1 MKALKLNSFALL
13 VSIALLASCQK
24 EDDVS
29 PAKSIPVEQGEV
41 WDFSVL
47 TPKQGG
53 SGIEWVTVYG
63 TLTMFKEYHVKR
75 YVYVDN
81 KLHSDTFDHELYP
94 DSIVWYTNDVVPK
107 MVTGKHY
114 VQNDTLYSAIPPG
127 IFY

>member
-1 MKALKLNSFALL
+1 MKALKLNLFALL
-13 VSIALLASCQK
+13 VSIALFASCQK

-29 PAKSIPVEQGEV
+29 PAQSVPIEQGTI
-41 WDFSVL
+41 WDFFVYV
-47 TPKQGG
+47 PKQGG
-53 SGIEWVTVYG
+53 STDLVRIDG

-81 KLHSDTFDHELYP
+81 KLHSDTFAHELHQ
-94 DSIVWYTNDVVPK
+94 DSIVFWTNDFVPK

-127 IFY
+127 VFY